1 MRFYLKQLPS
11 GRVYLSQIVP
21 TKDEVVLDEIDAD
34 SWIRA
39 RERVPDQYY
48 EQRWGHGFFN

>member
-48 EQRWGHGFFN
+48 EQRWGYGFFD